1 MDLNQY
7 IPHLDPNYKKGYDQ
21 LTNGINTN
29 FIIDY
34 IYFEK
39 KNRLKIYAGFD
50 YSLAFTK
57 NRRAYDLFRKRT
69 VDVVIAKYDKQ
80 LKQRLQRRYY
90 HCHNYK
96 YFRISA
102 LFVLLLLLL

>member
-1 MDLNQY
+1 MDSNQY

-57 NRRAYDLFRKRT
+57 NRRAYDLTNMNITDDNIRTDQLSGIHIGIIIPINRKNEEEF
-69 VDVVIAKYDKQ
+69 
-80 LKQRLQRRYY
+80 
-90 HCHNYK
+90 H
-96 YFRISA
+96 YF
-102 LFVLLLLLL
+102 